1 MATVSTRRDALAAAR
16 ETLAAAGIDS
26 AQADAEWLLA
36 GILGVGRATL
46 HLDPGL
52 TTGAVSHYERAVR
65 RRAQR
70 EPLQRILGW
79 EEFHG
84 LRFCLTDA
92 VLVPRPET
100 EVLVD
105 WTCALLPPPAP
116 GRRVTAV
123 DVGTGSGCIACA
135 LARRRHDIHVIAVEV
150 SVEVVAVARA
160 NAVSLGVGRRV
171 HVVTGD
177 LLAAVRPGWADLIVS
192 NPPYLPTGILPS
204 LTPEVRDHEPA
215 LALDGGPDGLGVIR
229 RLVREARS
237 RLAPEGMLALETAG
251 GLQIHAVTDLLNEA
265 GFRQVLVHNDLA
277 GVERFVAG
285 RG

>member
-1 MATVSTRRDALAAAR
+1 MATVPTRRDALAAAR

-52 TTGAVSHYERAVR
+52 TTGAVSRYERAVR

-123 DVGTGSGCIACA
+123 DVGTGSGCVACA
-135 LARRRHDIHVIAVEV
+135 LARRRHDIHVIAWMCR
-150 SVEVVAVARA
+150 SRRWRWPGQCRQPRRGPARPRRHRRPP
-160 NAVSLGVGRRV
+160 GGR
-171 HVVTGD
+171 
-177 LLAAVRPGWADLIVS
+177 AA
-192 NPPYLPTGILPS
+192 
-204 LTPEVRDHEPA
+204 
-215 LALDGGPDGLGVIR
+215 GLGR
-229 RLVREARS
+229 PDRLESSVSPHGDPSFPATRGQGPRARVW
-237 RLAPEGMLALETAG
+237 PWM
-251 GLQIHAVTDLLNEA
+251 VVPTDSA
-265 GFRQVLVHNDLA
+265 
-277 GVERFVAG
+277 
-285 RG
+285 